1 MLFKSS
7 SVKNNQS
14 IGELTD
20 PALDAKIDAVS
31 TKPLDAQA
39 AEWGAMDGT
48 SPRRTSRRCPLYH
61 DKVGMVIGN
70 KIGGATADVTM
81 GMPFFPTIFVKP

>member
-14 IGELTD
+14 IGELMD

-39 AEWGAMDGT
+39 AEWGAMDKYIIET
-48 SPRRTSRRCPLYH
+48 YLPALPLYH
-61 DKVGMVIGN
+61 DKLGMVIGN
-70 KIGGATADVTM
+70 KIGGAIADVTM